1 MTTPRRSV
9 DPTLKGTEMDYTTFL
24 DSKRQTA
31 PTLGFDVADADMPDT
46 LFDFQRQI
54 VRWALRKGRC
64 AIFADTGLGKTRMQ
78 IVWADIARNGG
89 NALIFAPLAVAQ
101 QTAAEGARIGV
112 NVTVCKTAEDVRPG
126 INVANYERM
135 HNFDSSQFTAI
146 VLDES
151 SILKSFDGKTKTQ
164 LVEFASVIP
173 MRLACT
179 ATPAPNDLAEICN
192 HAEFLGVM
200 RRLEV
205 EALFFTQ
212 DGNNAQARRLKG
224 HARNDFWR
232 WLSSW
237 SVALR
242 SPADIGFDGG
252 MYDLPPLTIEQVTLH
267 ADATA
272 HGTLFHVETADLN
285 QRRAAR
291 KNTIGDRVKVA
302 ADMVNASTDPWI
314 VWCDLNSESDALRRM
329 IPGSIEVKGSDT
341 AEHKIMAAKWFAGE
355 ICICQPVVKTPNTKS
370 STTKKT
376 EIGALPNPLST
387 SESTEAPSE
396 SISENTCGSIQNA
409 PMSSQSE
416 TLSDL
421 TDLQPEKLNT
431 PQILSPTSEKPKSGR
446 RQTRKSV
453 IASDC
458 GSTGS
463 QSATTGQCSQN
474 KAAGALSAETQTQAI
489 QGAGRCTS
497 TTAIQQA
504 SSGGC
509 FVQPVT
515 SGSGSSET
523 TRQELSGPPCTCGH
537 ISGHRVLI
545 SKPSIFGYGL
555 NFQVC
560 NRMAFVGLSDSY
572 EQYYQAIRRCY
583 RFGQKREV
591 TAYVI
596 TTDAEGPV
604 VRNIQRKGDQ
614 AQAMTDE
621 LISHMTFEDDGRTVT
636 RDEMDYKTD
645 TATGDNWTMMLGDSV
660 ERINEVPENSVGLMV
675 FSPPFP
681 GMYAYS
687 NSARDMGNTKD
698 FGEMM
703 EQYRYLI
710 PGLLRALKPGRSCA
724 VHLTQSVASKTKDG
738 YMGLKDFRGEVI
750 RAMSEAGFIYYGE
763 VCIDKCPQLKA
774 IRTKD
779 HGLMFKSLATDASR
793 MHMALADYILQFRK
807 PGENE
812 EPIRA
817 GISQK
822 YGNTEGWITD
832 TEWIEWAA
840 PVWYRATADYPGGIR
855 ETDVLNVSQA
865 RETDDE
871 RHLCP
876 LQLGV
881 IERCVKLW
889 SNPGDTVLSPFGGI
903 GSEGYEAMK
912 HGRKYIGIEL
922 KPSYWKQAIRNLR
935 NMESMK
941 SQPTLFDGV
950 AV

>member
-1 MTTPRRSV
+1 M
-9 DPTLKGTEMDYTTFL
+9 LGTEIHYTR
-24 DSKRQTA
+24 S
-31 PTLGFDVADADMPDT
+31 DAD
-46 LFDFQRQI
+46 
-54 VRWALRKGRC
+54 
-64 AIFADTGLGKTRMQ
+64 
-78 IVWADIARNGG
+78 
-89 NALIFAPLAVAQ
+89 LI
-101 QTAAEGARIGV
+101 E
-112 NVTVCKTAEDVRPG
+112 G
-126 INVANYERM
+126 INITNYEM
-135 HNFDSSQFTAI
+135 IGAFDPGRFDAV

-252 MYDLPPLTIEQVTLH
+252 LYDLPPLTIEQVTLH

-272 HGTLFHVETADLN
+272 QGTLFHVETADLN

-302 ADMVNASTDPWI
+302 ADMVNASADPWI
-314 VWCDLNSESDALRRM
+314 VWCDLNSESDALTRM
-329 IPGSIEVKGSDT
+329 IPGAVEVKGSDT
-341 AEHKIMAAKWFAGE
+341 AEHKADAMIGFAE
-355 ICICQPVVKTPNTKS
+355 
-370 STTKKT
+370 
-376 EIGALPNPLST
+376 
-387 SESTEAPSE
+387 
-396 SISENTCGSIQNA
+396 
-409 PMSSQSE
+409 
-416 TLSDL
+416 
-421 TDLQPEKLNT
+421 
-431 PQILSPTSEKPKSGR
+431 GR
-446 RQTRKSV
+446 YRV
-453 IASDC
+453 I
-458 GSTGS
+458 
-463 QSATTGQCSQN
+463 
-474 KAAGALSAETQTQAI
+474 
-489 QGAGRCTS
+489 
-497 TTAIQQA
+497 
-504 SSGGC
+504 
-509 FVQPVT
+509 VT
-515 SGSGSSET
+515 
-523 TRQELSGPPCTCGH
+523 
-537 ISGHRVLI
+537 
-545 SKPSIFGYGL
+545 KPSICGFGM
-555 NFQVC
+555 NWQHC

-750 RAMSEAGFIYYGE
+750 RAMSEAGFVYYGE

-822 YGNTEGWITD
+822 YGNTDGWITD

-935 NMESMK
+935 NMESLK
-941 SQPTLFDGV
+941 SQPTLFDGI